1 MIRVLIKASTP
12 VGRAGLESLLRS
24 YSSLQVVDE
33 DANSF
38 DLSDD
43 LARPD
48 VIVAQVEGEEG
59 QGIQQLL
66 ENNEGSIPVVLL
78 GGPSLESGRRLDQG
92 IRGALPVN
100 ASAEQIVAAIQA
112 VAAGL
117 AVFDAGEVEELA
129 ERAMTSETREPLLEP
144 LTDREIEVLRFLAD
158 GFGNKEI
165 ASRLGISE
173 HTVKFHVASIMGKLG
188 AGNRTEAV
196 ILGIRHGLVMI

>member
-12 VGRAGLESLLRS
+12 AGRAGLESLLRS
-24 YSSLQVVDE
+24 YPSLQVVDE
-33 DANSF
+33 DARSF
-38 DLSDD
+38 DISDD

-48 VIVAQVEGEEG
+48 VIVAQVEGEEI

-66 ENNEGSIPVVLL
+66 ENSGDSIPVILL
-78 GGPSLESGRRLDQG
+78 GGPSLESDLRLDQG
-92 IRGALPVN
+92 IRGALPTN

-112 VAAGL
+112 VVAGL

-129 ERAMTSETREPLLEP
+129 ERGMTSETREPLLEP

-165 ASRLGISE
+165 ASRLEISE